1 MNTALEADR
10 VVSCVGHVL
19 VTSLCATHEEADTRI
34 ILHAIMQCH
43 MVTTKLYSMLYIN
56 SMIVQVG
63 NVVGG
68 NVHYHVLLILP
79 FMFSKDNETLHSS
92 YAKS

>member
-1 MNTALEADR
+1 MGISGGFLEANR
-10 VVSCVGHVL
+10 VVSCAGHD

-34 ILHAIMQCH
+34 ILHTIIQCH

-68 NVHYHVLLILP
+68 NVGHDAHP
-79 FMFSKDNETLHSS
+79 PPS
-92 YAKS
+92 

>member
-1 MNTALEADR
+1 MGISGGFLEADR
-10 VVSCVGHVL
+10 VVSCVGHD

-68 NVHYHVLLILP
+68 NVGHDTHPPLSCTSDSAIHV
-79 FMFSKDNETLHSS
+79 FKR
-92 YAKS
+92 

>member
-34 ILHAIMQCH
+34 LHAIMQCH
-43 MVTTKLYSMLYIN
+43 MVTTKLYPMLYIN

-68 NVHYHVLLILP
+68 NVGHDTHPCTSDSAIHV
-79 FMFSKDNETLHSS
+79 FKR
-92 YAKS
+92 

>member
-68 NVHYHVLLILP
+68 NVGHDTHPPLSCTSDSAIHV
-79 FMFSKDNETLHSS
+79 FKR
-92 YAKS
+92 